1 MNRKYICI
9 NRKLILYLII
19 LIIITFCIYQNFLI
33 RTTRQSYT
41 SSIHINH
48 KNLTFK
54 KISIAHYTTLYGIRT
69 DSHSKIFNDNLK
81 QICDI
86 LDPEDYSLAD
96 SVFVSL
102 VDFIR
107 FPILSNGSSYRSLYP
122 SQLWIVHSEESPRN
136 SYKTIKIKDI
146 TELDNWFNLTSTFKP
161 ESDFHIQY
169 RVCSYLN
176 NKNF

>member
-1 MNRKYICI
+1 MIRKSKC
-9 NRKLILYLII
+9 ILYPF
-19 LIIITFCIYQNFLI
+19 IIIIIIFCIYQNI
-33 RTTRQSYT
+33 PIKSHQSP
-41 SSIHINH
+41 IHINH

-54 KISIAHYTTLYGIRT
+54 KVSIAHYTTLYGIRT
-69 DSHSKIFNDNLK
+69 DSHSKIFNNNLK
-81 QICDI
+81 EICDI

-102 VDFIR
+102 IDLIR
-107 FPILSNGSSYRSLYP
+107 LPTLSNGYSYRSLYQ

-136 SYKTIKIKDI
+136 SYRTIQMKDK

-169 RVCSYLN
+169 RVCLHFQY
-176 NKNF
+176 

>member
-1 MNRKYICI
+1 MNHKY

-19 LIIITFCIYQNFLI
+19 IIIITFCIYENFFI
-33 RTTRQSYT
+33 RTHQIYP
-41 SSIHINH
+41 SSIHIIH

-102 VDFIR
+102 VDFVR
-107 FPILSNGSSYRSLYP
+107 FPILLNGSSYRSLHQ

-136 SYKTIKIKDI
+136 SYKTIEMKDI
-146 TELDNWFNLTSTFKP
+146 TELDNWFNLTSTLKP

-169 RVCSYLN
+169 RVCLCLN
-176 NKNF
+176 NKNS